1 MGHPGSHEE
10 ARKTLRLADRTR
22 AVAVGADHRGVIVE
36 AAQRGHER
44 IGIAV
49 IHQQLSTVP
58 LEGSEVGIVGVER
71 LLPGFAAARGLAV
84 GQSHVA
90 VEIDVQ
96 IAEARLS
103 REHSVLEERRRAA
116 ARRVQIADQ
125 HLAPESLAA
134 G

>member
-1 MGHPGSHEE
+1 M
-10 ARKTLRLADRTR
+10 
-22 AVAVGADHRGVIVE
+22 AVGADHRGVIVE
-36 AAQRGHER
+36 ATQRGHER
-44 IGIAV
+44 VGVAM
-49 IHQQLSTVP
+49 IHQELSAMP

-71 LLPGFAAARGLAV
+71 LLPGLIAARRLVV
-84 GQSHVA
+84 GQSQIP